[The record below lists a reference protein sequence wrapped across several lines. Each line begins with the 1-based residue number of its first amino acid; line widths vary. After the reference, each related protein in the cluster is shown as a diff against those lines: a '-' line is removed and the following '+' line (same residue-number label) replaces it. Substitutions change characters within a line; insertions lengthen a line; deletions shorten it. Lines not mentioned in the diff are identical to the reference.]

1 MATAADG
8 LGVSP
13 LEVALAWVRDRPG
26 VTAPILGARTAGQLH
41 GALPAE
47 RADAARRDRQRARR
61 RVRDR
66 RSATRSARADRR
78 AGRAGGGVTS
88 GGLAQAGAL
97 GSMERMD
104 YEYAPLRLP
113 SNVDRLTAA
122 AQLAIQ
128 AEFSG
133 WELARVRLFRDGTR
147 QVMLRRRQVDQPQPG
162 LSY

>member
-1 MATAADG
+1 
-8 LGVSP
+8 
-13 LEVALAWVRDRPG
+13 
-26 VTAPILGARTAGQLH
+26 
-41 GALPAE
+41 
-47 RADAARRDRQRARR
+47 
-61 RVRDR
+61 
-66 RSATRSARADRR
+66 
-78 AGRAGGGVTS
+78 
-88 GGLAQAGAL
+88 
-97 GSMERMD
+97 MD

-147 QVMLRRRQVDQPQPG
+147 QVMLRRKVGTIPQPG